1 MSMTDRGR
9 TDRDDADEPDVVTE
23 EADAPAGEADSAP
36 PVVPVLGRPLV
47 RAEFWA
53 LGLVLAAVAF
63 GGLAAARAAGLAAG
77 DPWLLGATA
86 AAQAVLAAH
95 YARRPTGY
103 ARGTLP
109 VPRHWYEITA
119 VVAVGLGTG
128 AVAALL
134 LG

>member
-1 MSMTDRGR
+1 MPDSPMSDHDG
-9 TDRDDADEPDVVTE
+9 TE
-23 EADAPAGEADSAP
+23 EPADPEGGTTPDPPA
-36 PVVPVLGRPLV
+36 VPVLGRPLV

-53 LGLVLAAVAF
+53 LGLALAAVGF

-109 VPRHWYEITA
+109 VPRRWYE
-119 VVAVGLGTG
+119 VVAVVTVGLGAG